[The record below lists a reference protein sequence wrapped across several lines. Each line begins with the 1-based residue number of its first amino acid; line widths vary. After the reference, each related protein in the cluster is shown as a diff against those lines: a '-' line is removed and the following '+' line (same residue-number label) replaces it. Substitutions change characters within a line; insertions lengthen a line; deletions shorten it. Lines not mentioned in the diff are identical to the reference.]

1 MRYGR
6 KSPLIAL
13 LTGNVKWD
21 TASYEFLDSMP
32 HLLSRRSL
40 RLCYDPWR
48 SPEVDLTTSQT
59 IDVFLDLLSKLLTN
73 TESQHSAKEEALR
86 EGFYTAHRSFELVLR
101 VPSDAR
107 ADAETWETLFESFN
121 SGSYPELTRV
131 RITLE
136 SLGRPAVESWHSLT
150 RALQELSVE
159 EHEREDAVKTFA
171 DVVRGVL
178 EEERAEE
185 RTFEVVVKVNPSA
198 ESAGN

>member
-1 MRYGR
+1 MRCGR

-13 LTGNVKWD
+13 YTGNVTWD

-59 IDVFLDLLSKLLTN
+59 IDVFLDLLSKLLADS
-73 TESQHSAKEEALR
+73 ESQHSAKEKALR

-107 ADAETWETLFESFN
+107 ADAETWETLFRSFN
-121 SGSYPELTRV
+121 SGSYPELTHV
-131 RITLE
+131 KLTLE
-136 SLGRPAVESWHSLT
+136 SVGRPAVESWQSLT

-159 EHEREDAVKTFA
+159 EHEREDAVKTYA
-171 DVVRGVL
+171 DVVTGAL
-178 EEERAEE
+178 EQELVEQ
-185 RTFEVVVKVNPSA
+185 RTFEVVVKVKPSA
-198 ESAGN
+198 ESA